1 MDLNGKIVLVAGGAG
16 GIGLGIA
23 KALAAEGCRVA
34 LADANEEALINAAKA
49 TSRDEPAARQEGG
62 DSSFAPLE
70 SRKPQPLTGFV
81 WRACDITQRE
91 QVSQLFQWL
100 GDELGPIDILV
111 NSAGINVANRMMSNI
126 DPSDFDRVMEVNT
139 TGTFNCI
146 YAALPV
152 MRRRGS
158 GLIVNIVSIA
168 GKRAMLLAGL
178 PYCVSKFAAS
188 ALGTFVN
195 LEECG
200 NGIKVTNI
208 YPGETNTPIVD
219 KRPSPPPPEKRARML
234 QPQDIAACVVAVAKL
249 PPRAVVPELII
260 TPPYMMI
267 A

>member
-1 MDLNGKIVLVAGGAG
+1 MDLNGKIVLVTGGAG
-16 GIGLGIA
+16 GIGSGIA

-34 LADANEEALINAAKA
+34 LADANEEALVNAAKA
-49 TSRDEPAARQEGG
+49 GG
-62 DSSFAPLE
+62 SNSA
-70 SRKPQPLTGFV
+70 FV
-81 WRACDITQRE
+81 WRTCDITERE

-100 GDELGPIDILV
+100 GDELGSIDILV

-126 DPSDFDRVMEVNT
+126 DPADFDRVMEVNT
-139 TGTFNCI
+139 TGTFNCVH
-146 YAALPV
+146 AALPV
-152 MRRRGS
+152 MREKGS
-158 GLIVNIVSIA
+158 GLIVNIVSLA

-178 PYCVSKFAAS
+178 PYCVSKFATS

-219 KRPSPPPPEKRARML
+219 KRPSPPPPEKRAKML
-234 QPQDIAACVVAVAKL
+234 QPEDIAACVVAVAKL
-249 PPRAVVPELII
+249 PGRAVVPELII
-260 TPPYMMI
+260 TPPHMMI

>member
-34 LADANEEALINAAKA
+34 LADANKDALVNAAKA
-49 TSRDEPAARQEGG
+49 KGG
-62 DSSFAPLE
+62 DSA
-70 SRKPQPLTGFV
+70 FV

-100 GDELGPIDILV
+100 GDELGAIDILV
-111 NSAGINVANRMMSNI
+111 NSAGINVGNRMMSNI
-126 DPSDFDRVMEVNT
+126 DPADFDRVMEINT

-152 MRRRGS
+152 MRQRGS
-158 GLIVNIVSIA
+158 GLIVNIVSLA
-168 GKRAMLLAGL
+168 GKRVMLLAGL
-178 PYCVSKFAAS
+178 PYCVSKFATS

-208 YPGETNTPIVD
+208 YPGETNTPIID
-219 KRPSPPPPEKRARML
+219 KRPSPPPPEKRAKML
-234 QPQDIAACVVAVAKL
+234 QPEDIAACVVTIAKL

-260 TPPYMMI
+260 TPPHMMI
-267 A
+267 G